1 LASVGAMSHVHT
13 SASINAS
20 EAHDSPRGARRHLA
34 LRETCQQMRMTHDG
48 ENRLQQYEWP
58 ENIERLQDVVES
70 AAIL

>member
-1 LASVGAMSHVHT
+1 
-13 SASINAS
+13 
-20 EAHDSPRGARRHLA
+20 
-34 LRETCQQMRMTHDG
+34 MTHDG